1 MHNSKE
7 IVNLRGLLVL
17 TVGYVGMKTYPLAR
31 YYCVIKR
38 SYFIYKPLI
47 FLFISTFSFFLFSY
61 AVSWRHKRDY
71 LHVSIDIL
79 F

>member
-31 YYCVIKR
+31 YYCVIRR
-38 SYFIYKPLI
+38 SYFIYKLLI
-47 FLFISTFSFFLFSY
+47 FLFISTFSFYLFSY
-61 AVSWRHKRDY
+61 AVSYGGIREITSMS
-71 LHVSIDIL
+71 V
-79 F
+79 